1 MGQLSLFDIKPDIS
15 NWQVSNFSADN
26 FSSQKARMELENRFI
41 GLTEV
46 SENFNRQ
53 SVSFQL
59 SKKDQLHRWLKY
71 KEGFSSELVL
81 NLMNEFNIPKDG
93 LVMDPFLGSGTTAM
107 VCQMNGINS
116 IGFDILPMS
125 RIAIEAKKNVFK
137 YDLRELSEMK
147 KELESVSCP
156 TGYDKSFNYLSI
168 TDGAFPETTA
178 REIAFYTEWNEKSH
192 YSAEA
197 KNLITLCILNSL
209 ETISYTAK
217 DGQYLRWD
225 YRSKKMREANE
236 DRLSKGKRP
245 IVVRLD
251 KGDLP
256 SLKETLC
263 KELENVLND
272 IRFIQ
277 THSENTEAEITF
289 IEGSA
294 LFEMPKLPD
303 GILDGVVTSPPYCN
317 RYDYTRTYAL
327 ELNYLN
333 LSKDE
338 ITQLRQSLLSCTV
351 ENKSKQA
358 QLEEFYAGMGKSGF
372 FEDTMNVIHNNGAL
386 NEIKSSLRER
396 DENGDINNNGVL
408 RMVDGYFTELAFI
421 YAELYRLCKKGA
433 KVAFVNDNV
442 RYGGEVIPVD
452 FISTELAEQIGFK
465 PLKIITLKQQKGNSS
480 QQMKKF
486 GRVALRKSITIWE
499 K

>member
-1 MGQLSLFDIKPDIS
+1 MGQLSLFDIKPDVS

-26 FSSQKARMELENRFI
+26 FSSQIARLELENRLI
-41 GLTEV
+41 NLTEV
-46 SENFNRQ
+46 SDHINRQ

-71 KEGFSSELVL
+71 KEGFSSDLVL
-81 NLMNEFNIPKDG
+81 NLLNDFKIPENG

-107 VCQMNGINS
+107 VCKMNGINS

-125 RIAIEAKKNVFK
+125 RIAIEAKKNVFN
-137 YDLRELSEMK
+137 YDLCELTKIK
-147 KELESVSCP
+147 KELDSITCP
-156 TGYDKSFNYLSI
+156 PSYDKSFNYLSI

-178 REIAFYTEWNEKSH
+178 QEIAFFTEWNDKTS
-192 YSAEA
+192 YSKIA

-236 DRLSKGKRP
+236 DRLAKGKRP

-263 KELENVLND
+263 KEFENVITD
-272 IRFIQ
+272 IHYIQ
-277 THSENTEAEITF
+277 TQSENKESEITF

-294 LFEMPKLPD
+294 LFEMPKMQND
-303 GILDGVVTSPPYCN
+303 ILDGVITSPPYCN

-333 LSKDE
+333 LSKE
-338 ITQLRQSLLSCTV
+338 NIAQLRQTLLSCTV
-351 ENKSKQA
+351 ENKSKLSE
-358 QLEEFYAGMGKSGF
+358 LEKYYSEIGKKDF
-372 FEDTMNVIHNNGAL
+372 FVNTL
-386 NEIKSSLRER
+386 NI
-396 DENGDINNNGVL
+396 INNNASL
-408 RMVDGYFTELAFI
+408 NE
-421 YAELYRLCKKGA
+421 KK
-433 KVAFVNDNV
+433 
-442 RYGGEVIPVD
+442 
-452 FISTELAEQIGFK
+452 
-465 PLKIITLKQQKGNSS
+465 
-480 QQMKKF
+480 
-486 GRVALRKSITIWE
+486 KSL
-499 K
+499 

>member
-1 MGQLSLFDIKPDIS
+1 MEQLSLFDIKSDVS

-26 FSSQKARMELENRFI
+26 FSTQSARLDLENRFI
-41 GLTEV
+41 NLTEI
-46 SENFNRQ
+46 SDNFNRQ

-59 SKKDQLHRWLKY
+59 SKNDQLHRWMKY

-81 NLMNEFNIPKDG
+81 NLLREFNIPNGG
-93 LVMDPFLGSGTTAM
+93 LIMDPFLGSGTTAL

-116 IGFDILPMS
+116 VGFDILPMS
-125 RIAIEAKKNVFK
+125 GIAIEAKKNVFN
-137 YDLRELSEMK
+137 YNVSELLDIEEELKTMICPSEY
-147 KELESVSCP
+147 P
-156 TGYDKSFNYLSI
+156 KSFDYLSI
-168 TDGAFPETTA
+168 TDGAFPENTA
-178 REIAFYTEWNEKSH
+178 KEIAFFSEWNANSH
-192 YSAEA
+192 YSKIA
-197 KNLITLCILNSL
+197 KNLIVLCILNSL
-209 ETISYTAK
+209 ETISYTSK

-225 YRSKKMREANE
+225 YRSKKMCETNE
-236 DRLSKGKRP
+236 DRLAKGKSP

-263 KELENVLND
+263 KEFENVLKD
-272 IRFIQ
+272 IDYIQ
-277 THSENTEAEITF
+277 KHSKSTDAKITF

-294 LFEMPKLPD
+294 LFEMPKMEN
-303 GILDGVVTSPPYCN
+303 GILDGVITSPPYCN

-333 LSKDE
+333 LSKDD
-338 ITQLRQSLLSCTV
+338 IIRLRQTLLSCTV
-351 ENKSKQA
+351 ENRSKLA
-358 QLEEFYAGMGKSGF
+358 QLEKFYSEIGRTSF
-372 FEDTMNVIHNNGAL
+372 YENTINIINQNNSL
-386 NEIKSSLRER
+386 NEIKSSLYER
-396 DENGDINNNGVL
+396 DMNGDINNNGVL
-408 RMVDGYFTELAFI
+408 RMVDGYFAELTFI

-465 PLKIITLKQQKGNSS
+465 PLKIITLRQQKGNSS

-486 GRVALRKSITIWE
+486 GRVGLRKSITIWE